1 MYALNLNEHC
11 ALHGLFCVD
20 LNRPQAGTQKFDQN
34 APKGSGQRKNFSFAL
49 LCKIYN
55 LYIWVQ
61 CVDFSQN
68 IINKTSLSQIMI
80 SFFNLLM
87 TQV

>member
-1 MYALNLNEHC
+1 MDV
-11 ALHGLFCVD
+11 FCVD
-20 LNRPQAGTQKFDQN
+20 LNRPQAGTQKFGQN

-68 IINKTSLSQIMI
+68 IINKTSLSQRMI
-80 SFFNLLM
+80 SYIFQSPDDSSLM
-87 TQV
+87 ESFC